1 MINQANTLF
10 VFLASVLVFFMTPGL
25 AFFYGGMVSKKN
37 VVNTMIS
44 VFMITGLAIIL
55 FIAFGYNLAF
65 GKDVAGILGLSKS
78 FFLNGFDLKAIYSKE
93 TGITL
98 LTYLMFQMMFSIIT
112 PALFVGAIVGRMNFK
127 FLIVFVVIWSTLIYY
142 PMVHMVWTPS
152 GILAKTGVLDFV
164 GGTVVHINA
173 GITALILSVFVG
185 PRIGFDSKSEIKHYN
200 LPWVLLGTSILWIGW
215 YGFNVGSAL
224 TISDVATQAFL
235 TTTVATGTSFVVW
248 MFLDM
253 FIKGKTTMIGLC
265 TGALCGLVGITPAAG
280 YVTVA
285 GAFAI
290 GCHGISGIVGS
301 LLTGLFAT
309 KIVNSHIEN
318 GLFYGGG
325 FHLINAQLIG
335 TIFTIGFVGIATSM
349 IVFLLK
355 KIIPIRVTREDE
367 LMGLDL
373 AEHGERADYGVDFD
387 LEK

>member
-78 FFLNGFDLKAIYSKE
+78 FFLNSFDLKAIYSKE

-112 PALFVGAIVGRMNFK
+112 PALFVGAIVGRMDFK
-127 FLIVFVVIWSTLIYY
+127 FLIIFVVIWSTLIYY

-152 GILAKTGVLDFV
+152 GILAKTGVLDFA
-164 GGTVVHINA
+164 GGTVVHI
-173 GITALILSVFVG
+173 
-185 PRIGFDSKSEIKHYN
+185 
-200 LPWVLLGTSILWIGW
+200 
-215 YGFNVGSAL
+215 NVGSAL

-290 GCHGISGIVGS
+290 GAICTLASYSFIHFVKPKIKLDDPLDAFGCHGISGIVGS

>member
-65 GKDVAGILGLSKS
+65 GKDVAGILGLSKR

-152 GILAKTGVLDFV
+152 GILAKTGVLDFA

>member
-1 MINQANTLF
+1 M
-10 VFLASVLVFFMTPGL
+10 
-25 AFFYGGMVSKKN
+25 
-37 VVNTMIS
+37 
-44 VFMITGLAIIL
+44 
-55 FIAFGYNLAF
+55 
-65 GKDVAGILGLSKS
+65 
-78 FFLNGFDLKAIYSKE
+78 
-93 TGITL
+93 
-98 LTYLMFQMMFSIIT
+98 
-112 PALFVGAIVGRMNFK
+112 
-127 FLIVFVVIWSTLIYY
+127 
-142 PMVHMVWTPS
+142 
-152 GILAKTGVLDFV
+152 
-164 GGTVVHINA
+164 
-173 GITALILSVFVG
+173 
-185 PRIGFDSKSEIKHYN
+185 
-200 LPWVLLGTSILWIGW
+200 
-215 YGFNVGSAL
+215 

-290 GCHGISGIVGS
+290 CTLASYSFIHFVKPKIKLDDPLDAFGCHGISGIVGS

>member
-152 GILAKTGVLDFV
+152 GILAKTGVLDFA

-265 TGALCGLVGITPAAG
+265 TGALLRTGWYYAG
-280 YVTVA
+280 RRICYSCRS
-285 GAFAI
+285 I
-290 GCHGISGIVGS
+290 C
-301 LLTGLFAT
+301 
-309 KIVNSHIEN
+309 
-318 GLFYGGG
+318 
-325 FHLINAQLIG
+325 
-335 TIFTIGFVGIATSM
+335 
-349 IVFLLK
+349 
-355 KIIPIRVTREDE
+355 DWC
-367 LMGLDL
+367 DL
-373 AEHGERADYGVDFD
+373 YFSK
-387 LEK
+387 L